1 MSVYLVGAGPGD
13 EGLITVRGLD
23 LIRSADVIVYDNLAD
38 RGLLREARADAR
50 LIFAGKK
57 AGCHSMRQPEINM
70 LLVEE
75 GRKAALA
82 GQVVVRLKGGDPFLF
97 GRGAEEMEALL
108 EAGLSFEVVP
118 GVSSA
123 LAVPAYAGIPL
134 THRDF
139 SSSVTIASG
148 HSAPGNPSLD
158 WGRLAQG
165 ADTLVVL
172 MGLANLEEITGKILD
187 SGVPLNTPAAVV
199 EWGSTGRQRKVT
211 ASLGN
216 IAARV
221 RAEQIKAPAIF
232 VLGKMAQFGA
242 GPSWFE
248 RKPLFGRTIVVTR
261 ARKQAGKLVLALKGL
276 GADVIEFPTIEI
288 RPFSGPEAGGEVIS
302 NLSSYSWLVFT
313 SANGVDAFFEILNS
327 RGLDSRALG
336 GLRLAA
342 IGPGTALA
350 LSRQGLSPDFIPE
363 EFVAESLAEGLLR
376 RFAPGGGPVLVARA
390 KEARPALEN
399 NLEKQGVPLH
409 VFPVYETVLP
419 LQDEQAV
426 HNRAR
431 VRDALSQNKIDAV
444 LFCSSSAVDNFFKLI
459 EPGEVAGK
467 NAAFVCIG
475 PVTAES
481 LKKYGLSCTVQP
493 ETYNLAEM
501 IGALENFFR
510 PAES

>member
-13 EGLITVRGLD
+13 EGLITVRGLE
-23 LIRSADVIVYDNLAD
+23 LIKSADVIVYDNLAD

-57 AGCHSMRQPEINM
+57 AGCHSMRQAEINR

-75 GRKAALA
+75 GEKAALA

-97 GRGAEEMEALL
+97 GRGAEEMEALR
-108 EAGLSFEVVP
+108 EAGLSFEIVP

-148 HSAPGNPSLD
+148 HSAPGNSPLD
-158 WGRLAQG
+158 WGALAHG

-172 MGLANLEEITGKILD
+172 MGLANLEEITGNIID

-211 ASLGN
+211 GGIGT

-221 RAEQIKAPAIF
+221 KEEQIRAPAVFI
-232 VLGKMAQFGA
+232 LGRMAEFGA

-248 RKPLFGRTIVVTR
+248 VKPLFGRTIVVTR
-261 ARKQAGKLVLALKGL
+261 ARKQAGELVLALKNL
-276 GADVIEFPTIEI
+276 GAEVIEFPTIEI
-288 RPFSGPEAGGEVIS
+288 RPFSGQEAAAGVIS
-302 NLSSYSWLVFT
+302 SLSSYSWLVFT
-313 SANGVDAFFEILNS
+313 SANGVDSFFEILHKQ
-327 RGLDSRALG
+327 GMDSRALG
-336 GLRLAA
+336 CLNLAA
-342 IGPGTALA
+342 IGPGTAQA
-350 LSRQGLSPDFIPE
+350 LSRRGLCPDFVPE
-363 EFVAESLAEGLLR
+363 EYVAESLAEGLYR
-376 RFAPGGGPVLVARA
+376 RFAPGGGPILVARA
-390 KEARPALEN
+390 KETRQTLEN
-399 NLEKQGVPLH
+399 ILEERDVPVH
-409 VFPVYETVLP
+409 VLPVYETVLP

-426 HNRAR
+426 YSRCKVREAFFKNR
-431 VRDALSQNKIDAV
+431 VDAV

-475 PVTAES
+475 PVTAGS
-481 LKKYGLSCTVQP
+481 LKKYDLSCTVQP
-493 ETYNLAEM
+493 GTYNLAEM